1 VSLYT
6 IRSMSRD
13 ELGIGIGWAAD
24 EGWNPGLHDGDS
36 FYATDPGGFLIGLLD
51 GEPIGMV
58 SAVKYGAGFGFVGFY
73 IVRPAWRGQGHGLA
87 LWQAAMARLQGRLIG
102 LDGVV
107 AQQDNYRRSGLQL
120 AYNNVRHEGVPQR
133 TAIHDPAVLPLAQVP
148 FDELLR
154 YDSAFFPE
162 PREVFLRHWIEQR
175 GSVALGVRRDGG
187 LAGYGVVRPCREAF
201 KIGPLFADDAG
212 LADRLLRS
220 LVATL
225 AAGARVQLDIPA
237 VNSAAVALVAAH
249 GLAPVFQTARMYTA
263 AAPRLAL
270 ERLYGVTSLE
280 LG

>member
-1 VSLYT
+1 
-6 IRSMSRD
+6 MSRLSIHPMTRA
-13 ELGIGIGWAAD
+13 ELDIGIGWAAD

-36 FYATDPGGFLIGLLD
+36 FHATDPGGFLLGRLD

-58 SAVKYGAGFGFVGFY
+58 SAVKYGSGFGFIGFY

-87 LWQAAMARLQGRLIG
+87 LWQAAMSRLQGRLVG

-107 AQQDNYRRSGLQL
+107 AQQDNYRRSGFQL

-133 TAIHDPAVLPLAQVP
+133 AARRDADVRPLAQVP

-154 YDSAFFPE
+154 YDTTFFAE
-162 PREVFLRHWIEQR
+162 PREVFLLHWIAQR
-175 GSVALGVRRDGG
+175 GSVVLGIQRNGG
-187 LAGYGVVRPCREAF
+187 LAGYGVLRPCREAF
-201 KIGPLFADDAG
+201 KIGPLCADDAE
-212 LADRLLRS
+212 LADRLLRA

-225 AAGARVQLDIPA
+225 PAGARVQLDIPA
-237 VNSAAVALVAAH
+237 VNPAAVALVAAH

-263 AAPRLAL
+263 AAPRLPL
-270 ERLYGVTSLE
+270 ERLYGVTTFE

>member
-1 VSLYT
+1 
-6 IRSMSRD
+6 MSRLSIHPMTRA
-13 ELGIGIGWAAD
+13 ELDIGIGWAAD

-36 FYATDPGGFLIGLLD
+36 FHATDPGGFLLGRLD

-58 SAVKYGAGFGFVGFY
+58 SAVKYGSGYGFIGFY
-73 IVRPAWRGQGHGLA
+73 IMRPAWRGQGNGLA
-87 LWQAAMARLQGRLIG
+87 LWQAAMARLQGRLVG

-107 AQQDNYRRSGLQL
+107 AQQDNYRRSGFQL

-133 TAIHDPAVLPLAQVP
+133 ATHRDTDVRPLAQVP

-154 YDSAFFPE
+154 YDTAFFPE
-162 PREVFLRHWIEQR
+162 PREVFLRHWIAQR
-175 GSVALGVRRDGG
+175 GSVALGIQRNGG
-187 LAGYGVVRPCREAF
+187 LTGYGVVRPCREAF
-201 KIGPLFADDAG
+201 KIGPLFADDAE
-212 LADRLLRS
+212 LAERLLRA

-225 AAGARVQLDIPA
+225 PAGARVQLDIPA
-237 VNSAAVALVAAH
+237 VNPAAVALVAAH

-270 ERLYGVTSLE
+270 ERLYGVTTFE